1 MLAKA
6 YLDYIRISAIKQHT
20 KNDKYHLNERR
31 GNMSS
36 GLIIA
41 LIVTGG
47 IILASIGFI
56 FMYKV
61 YKKL

>member
-1 MLAKA
+1 
-6 YLDYIRISAIKQHT
+6 
-20 KNDKYHLNERR
+20 
-31 GNMSS
+31 MSS